1 MIKQI
6 MNNVIKKII
15 LPFGDMAMNTSI
27 TSWINK
33 IYRLQKYSKKE
44 IDNWQNNHLQR
55 LIQHAYNNTLYYKE
69 LFDENNLKPSDI
81 KTKSDLEKLPILTKQ
96 NIIDNY
102 DRLTPS
108 NIKDFKYKKASTGGS
123 TGNPMKYILDL
134 KSWSFT
140 NANNIVNWEKTSYR
154 YGMKYVSLGSTSINL
169 NTKQSWKHRVFY
181 HIKNKISL
189 NGINMSDEVC
199 ESYIK
204 LLNDKKIKYIYGY
217 ASALYLLAKYAI
229 NNKTNAKLYA
239 CFSTS
244 EMLTPFYR
252 DTIIKAF
259 DCEVVNCYG
268 ARDGGITAFAHQHDY
283 FEVGY
288 NCIVHTG
295 EKNTGMAQLT
305 DLFNYA
311 MPLINYE
318 LGDEVEIGNPIE
330 YDYNGQI
337 LKQVLG
343 RSSEVMK
350 LENGRILTGPGFTIL
365 FKDMPVE
372 SYSIKQLNSN
382 TLCCYI
388 KKTDEYTLE
397 HEKDIHNSIQNQAG
411 INTIVQIEYVDDFNI
426 SKSGKRQYFIN

>member
-1 MIKQI
+1 M
-6 MNNVIKKII
+6 KI
-15 LPFGDMAMNTSI
+15 F
-27 TSWINK
+27 
-33 IYRLQKYSKKE
+33 
-44 IDNWQNNHLQR
+44 
-55 LIQHAYNNTLYYKE
+55 YYAGHPAQF
-69 LFDENNLKPSDI
+69 LF
-81 KTKSDLEKLPILTKQ
+81 
-96 NIIDNY
+96 
-102 DRLTPS
+102 
-108 NIKDFKYKKASTGGS
+108 FKNASTGGS

-134 KSWSFT
+134 RSWSFT

-154 YGMKYVSLGSTSINL
+154 YGMKYVSLGSTSINVS
-169 NTKQSWKHRVFY
+169 TKQSWKHRIFY

-189 NGINMSDEVC
+189 NGINMADEVC

-217 ASALYLLAKYAI
+217 ASALYLLAKYVI
-229 NNKTNAKLYA
+229 NKELNIKLDA

-244 EMLTPFYR
+244 EMLTPLYR

-259 DCEVVNCYG
+259 KCEVVNCYG
-268 ARDGGITAFAHQHDY
+268 ARDGGITAFAHQHNY

-295 EKNTGMAQLT
+295 EKNIGMAQLT
-305 DLFNYA
+305 DLLNYA

-343 RSSEVMK
+343 RSSEVMNLK
-350 LENGRILTGPGFTIL
+350 NGRILTGPGFTIL

-397 HEKDIHNSIQNQAG
+397 HEKIIHNSMQNQAG
-411 INTIVQIEYVDDFNI
+411 SDTTIKIEYVDNFNI
-426 SKSGKRQYFIN
+426 TKSGKRQYFIN